1 MADKTVVSRVYD
13 ALDED
18 LYLRSSIRLGVANLS
33 AVSEKIRKEAAPDAS
48 VEAVRAA
55 VRRYVS
61 EMGDEETDEGLS
73 RLLSNT
79 GFSLKSNI
87 SVIQAYQDRRVM
99 LRLDETLKKMGKE
112 FNIISSGHAITIIA
126 GDDSV
131 QEVIKAIGKE
141 HVIGYRRGLH
151 AIYLNS
157 GKEIKT
163 TKGFVAFVTS
173 LLHRKGI
180 NLIEFYSCYTDTVL
194 IVSREDSVKAY
205 ELLDHII
212 GKRKEL
218 VEGAK

>member
-1 MADKTVVSRVYD
+1 MSEKTVVAKVYD

-18 LYLRSSIRLGVANLS
+18 LYLRSAIRLGIANLS
-33 AVSEKIRKEAAPDAS
+33 AVSERLRKEAAPNAS

-61 EMGDEETDEGLS
+61 DMGDEETDINLT

-79 GFSLKSNI
+79 GFSLRSNI
-87 SVIQAYQDRRVM
+87 SVIQAYQDKRVM
-99 LRLDETLKKMGKE
+99 MRLDDTLQKIGKE
-112 FNIISSGHAITIIA
+112 FNIISSGHAITVIA
-126 GDDSV
+126 GDESV
-131 QEVIKAIGKE
+131 QEVVKAIGKE
-141 HVIGYRRGLH
+141 NLIGYRRGLH

-163 TKGFVAFVTS
+163 TRGFVAFVTS

-194 IVSREDSVKAY
+194 IVSREDSLKAY
-205 ELLDHII
+205 ELLDRIV
-212 GKRKEL
+212 GKRK
-218 VEGAK
+218 GIHAGD

>member
-1 MADKTVVSRVYD
+1 MADKTVVARVYD

-61 EMGDEETDEGLS
+61 EMGDEETDEGLA

-218 VEGAK
+218 AEGAK

>member
-212 GKRKEL
+212 GKRKEMA
-218 VEGAK
+218 EGEK

>member
-1 MADKTVVSRVYD
+1 MGDKSVVSKVYD

-18 LYLRSSIRLGVANLS
+18 LYLRSAILLGVANLS
-33 AVSEKIRKEAAPDAS
+33 AVSEKIRKEAAPEAS
-48 VEAVRAA
+48 REAVRAA

-61 EMGDEETDEGLS
+61 EMDEGKGGEDLAK
-73 RLLSNT
+73 LLSDT
-79 GFSLKSNI
+79 GFSLRSNI
-87 SVIQAYQDRRVM
+87 AVIQAYQDRRVM
-99 LRLDETLKKMGKE
+99 MRLDDKLKEIGKE

-126 GDDSV
+126 GDENV
-131 QEVIKAIGKE
+131 QALVKAIGKE
-141 HVIGYRRGLH
+141 NLVGYRRGLH

-194 IVSREDSVKAY
+194 IVSREDSLKAY
-205 ELLDHII
+205 ELLDRVI
-212 GKRKEL
+212 GKRR
-218 VEGAK
+218 GNPMGD